1 MSHLAWRSITL
12 LGASIGST
20 RRDRHSSGIWNGWRK
35 RRKRFFL
42 RTRQRSNK
50 KTEPASPRAPFA
62 QPVSKQEIAATSPRS
77 SGRRKLRI
85 ADVCGFCLLLHCGV
99 GLPLVERPHAVESH
113 TARVLFINLQRRRKL
128 VGHR

>member
-1 MSHLAWRSITL
+1 M
-12 LGASIGST
+12 
-20 RRDRHSSGIWNGWRK
+20 
-35 RRKRFFL
+35 RKRFFL

-50 KTEPASPRAPFA
+50 KTEPASARAPSA

-99 GLPLVERPHAVESH
+99 GLPLVGRPHAVVGNSH
-113 TARVLFINLQRRRKL
+113 GYYAFLNLNASTLKIQVVNNSVRRSWADSI
-128 VGHR
+128 